1 MSAMPGLIRSTLRTI
16 AWELRQEGK
25 HPGSVL
31 FFLSFAITLNV
42 IYYYAFGREA
52 LERHSGGGLVLSLFF
67 VSVVILSR
75 GHSRDREGGAL
86 KVLLASPVDRIGLY
100 LGRVLARSGV
110 LLVVLLTSWPITG
123 LLITGRPLL
132 FESGVLPRMLL
143 LMLLGCIALSSLG
156 TMVVMLA
163 SGNRF
168 REMIVPVLFFPAALP
183 LFMVISGAFSD
194 AGLVEV
200 AQYNRLVS
208 VVSLMT
214 LFYILVGGLFTMR
227 ISPTEGA

>member
-1 MSAMPGLIRSTLRTI
+1 MLGLMRSTGRTVS
-16 AWELRQEGK
+16 WELRQEAK
-25 HPGSVL
+25 HPGSIL
-31 FFLSFAITLNV
+31 FFLSFAITLNI
-42 IYYYAFGREA
+42 IYYYAFGRRA
-52 LERHSGGGLVLSLFF
+52 LEEHSGGGLILSLFF

-86 KVLLASPVDRIGLY
+86 KVLLASPVDRIGMY
-100 LGRVLARSGV
+100 LGRVLSRSSV
-110 LLVVLLTSWPITG
+110 LLVVLLISWPVTG
-123 LLITGRPLL
+123 LLITGRPLVFEGDVL
-132 FESGVLPRMLL
+132 FQILL
-143 LMLLGCIALSSLG
+143 LMILSCLGLSSLG
-156 TMVVMLA
+156 TMVVVLA

-183 LFMVISGAFSD
+183 LFMVISGAFSEQGVV
-194 AGLVEV
+194 AA

-227 ISPTEGA
+227 ISPTEGS